1 MIKYPDIDPVF
12 IRIGPL
18 AFRWY
23 GLMYALSFIAAI
35 FIIRATAVRR
45 GLRITK
51 EEISDM
57 MLYVAIGVILGGRF
71 GYVLFY
77 NPGFYFENPSK
88 IFAVWEGGMS
98 FHGGLIG
105 VLVAGTLFCKR
116 YQYSFYDLADVSA
129 PAVPVGLGLGRIGN
143 FINGELWGRPTD
155 VPWCMVFPQADEVCR
170 HPSQLYQAA
179 LEGPLLFL
187 ILWVLS
193 GRKVPRGVVFWS
205 FFLFYGLFRFI
216 TEFFRQP
223 DPQLGFILGPLSMGQ
238 LLSLP
243 MFLLGAV
250 MVAIQFKRGER
261 LPSRPAPVE
270 EIKRDRTVGKQRRQ

>member
-1 MIKYPDIDPVF
+1 MRRFTVLSLHSSPFLLTRFKRIMIKYPNIDPVF

-45 GLRITK
+45 GLKITK

-57 MLYVAIGVILGGRF
+57 MLYVAIGVILGGRL

-77 NPGFYFENPSK
+77 NLGFYLENPSK

-155 VPWCMVFPQADEVCR
+155 VPWCMVFPQADEACR

-179 LEGPLLFL
+179 LEGPVLFL

-205 FFLFYGLFRFI
+205 FFSSTVSFV
-216 TEFFRQP
+216 
-223 DPQLGFILGPLSMGQ
+223 LSPNSSVSPTRNWD
-238 LLSLP
+238 LSS
-243 MFLLGAV
+243 A
-250 MVAIQFKRGER
+250 
-261 LPSRPAPVE
+261 PSRWGSSSAC
-270 EIKRDRTVGKQRRQ
+270 RCS